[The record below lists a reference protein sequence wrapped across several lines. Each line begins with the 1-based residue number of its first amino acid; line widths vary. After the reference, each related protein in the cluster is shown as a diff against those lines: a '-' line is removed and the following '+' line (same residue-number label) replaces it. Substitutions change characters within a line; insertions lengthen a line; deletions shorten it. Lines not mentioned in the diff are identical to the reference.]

1 MNESYCVQI
10 TKDYLVFSAAHFI
23 TFAGNHCE
31 RLHGHNYRVAAEI
44 DGPLDENHYLVDF
57 VALTKMLKEILDGLD
72 HRVLLPTNHPNI
84 AVRHDHD
91 QIEARFEGRRWVFPR
106 SDCVIRPIPTPT
118 SELLARHIAHR
129 LLEELKSRC
138 GLRPSQIRIEVSEG
152 RGQMAAFQGTC

>member
-1 MNESYCVQI
+1 MEQHSVRI
-10 TKDYLVFSAAHFI
+10 AGDDLVFSAAHFI
-23 TFAGNHCE
+23 TFDGDRCE
-31 RLHGHNYRVAAEI
+31 QLHGHDYRVAAQVH
-44 DGPLDENHYLVDF
+44 GPLDENHYVVDF

-72 HRVLLPTNHPNI
+72 HRVLLPTNHPKI

-91 QIEARFEGRRWVFPR
+91 EIEARFEGRRWVFPR
-106 SDCVIRPIPTPT
+106 SDCVILPIPNTT